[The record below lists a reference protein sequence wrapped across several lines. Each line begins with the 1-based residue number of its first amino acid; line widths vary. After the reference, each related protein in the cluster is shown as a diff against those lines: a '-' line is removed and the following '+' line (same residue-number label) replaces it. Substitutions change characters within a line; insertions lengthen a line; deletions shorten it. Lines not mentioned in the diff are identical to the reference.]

1 MLTSA
6 VFLAVLAFI
15 FWAVLMLL
23 SLLIIRYSFTAVSK
37 TNTQGKFLLALHSF
51 SLFYGIFFKFD
62 LVLYICSFL
71 AVLAFIFWAIL
82 MLLSLLI
89 IRYSFIAV
97 SKTNTQGKFLL
108 ALHSFSLFYGIFF
121 QIWPYTNLT
130 ACLVL
135 EQPLNISMLYRVV
148 FTRHRFWWALWPGF
162 SRYDICTGVTF
173 HVVEGCFV
181 HRCNKHSE

>member
-51 SLFYGIFFKFD
+51 ILWYFFRFD

-71 AVLAFIFWAIL
+71 AVLAFIFWAVL

-97 SKTNTQGKFLL
+97 SKTNTEGKFLL

-162 SRYDICTGVTF
+162 SRYDICTGVTSCGRGLF
-173 HVVEGCFV
+173 C
-181 HRCNKHSE
+181 S